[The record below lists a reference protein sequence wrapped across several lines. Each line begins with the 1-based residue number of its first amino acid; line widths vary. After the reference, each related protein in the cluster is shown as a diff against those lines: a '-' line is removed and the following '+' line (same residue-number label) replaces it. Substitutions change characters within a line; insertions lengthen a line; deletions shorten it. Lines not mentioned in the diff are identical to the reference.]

1 MNPGDPKTEPDDPF
15 APVDDDDGVE
25 WADPAPST
33 PAPDPFDDVVDD
45 DGTPDL
51 EPPTAAPAAN
61 LDEVFD
67 TDGTQDLDESF
78 SPNED
83 GRITLPWRTTARI
96 DGVELPALLAPS
108 MPTSTW
114 RGGPVEQSGEAQT
127 LDLGGVQITV
137 ALDVVP
143 GPPTLVLGRDALSG
157 RIRIDV

>member
-25 WADPAPST
+25 WADPSPPTAES
-33 PAPDPFDDVVDD
+33 DPFEDVVDD
-45 DGTPDL
+45 EGTLDL
-51 EPPTAAPAAN
+51 ETAPAAPAAE
-61 LDEVFD
+61 LEEVFD
-67 TDGTQDLDESF
+67 TDGTEDLDESF
-78 SPNED
+78 SPSES
-83 GRITLPWRTTARI
+83 GRVTLPWRTTARI

-114 RGGPVEQSGEAQT
+114 RGGPSDQSGVEQP
-127 LDLGGVQITV
+127 LHLGGMQITV

-143 GPPTLVLGRDALSG
+143 GPPTLVLGRDALEG